1 MNKERRNKISKKI
14 SMLETV
20 KRLYLSWSDAETK
33 EFLENICSEIEDICD
48 DEQDAFDNMPEGLQ
62 CSMRGETAEECIDLL
77 NEAIDLLNQLIE
89 TIDKAGADGVQSIEE
104 DIDEVCD
111 TLNDVIYA

>member
-1 MNKERRNKISKKI
+1 MNKERRDKISKKI
-14 SMLETV
+14 NMLETV
-20 KRLYLSWSDAETK
+20 KKFYLSWGIDEIK
-33 EFLENICSEIEDICD
+33 EFLENVCSDIEDICD

-77 NEAIDLLNQLIE
+77 NDVMDLLNQLIE
-89 TIDKAGADGVQSIEE
+89 TIDTAGADGVPSFEE

-111 TLNDVIYA
+111 ILNDVIYA